1 MCYKKQNIKCGIKN
15 KYQMCYKKQNIISGI
30 RNKSI
35 SNVIA
40 NNYSRKNARTVL
52 EIQTHLF
59 PTAH

>member
-1 MCYKKQNIKCGIKN
+1 MWYKKQNIKCGI
-15 KYQMCYKKQNIISGI
+15 
-30 RNKSI
+30 RNESI

-59 PTAH
+59 QTAH